1 MPLFR
6 KHSRQPTVQPWDK
19 EQMTPV
25 IRCSICTGEQV
36 AGFRNRTTGKMEE
49 VMLLRDEADLQT
61 FKSRYGIT
69 GDIEKIY

>member
-6 KHSRQPTVQPWDK
+6 KHSKQPTVQHWDP

-49 VMLLRDEADLQT
+49 VMLLRDESDLQT